1 VAAAGVRVLL
11 LALALGA
18 CATSPRF
25 TPAEQPAG
33 VRLAADYTIAGNT
46 LRVWIESEG
55 YRVEDVL
62 ILRPDGAVV
71 RPLAIEPTSP
81 GPGSGLSIGLGVG
94 GSIGSG
100 GGVSVGSGVG
110 VGSGIGGGRPS
121 HAVAVFPL
129 DQAGPPPWSLHV
141 KVVGIQPVV
150 IVLPPER
157 G

>member
-1 VAAAGVRVLL
+1 VVRAVSRSFFVG
-11 LALALGA
+11 LALAG
-18 CATSPRF
+18 CASGFRY

-33 VRLAADYTIAGNT
+33 VRLAADYRVVGDT
-46 LRVWIESEG
+46 LRVSIESG
-55 YRVEDVL
+55 GHRVEDVL

-71 RPLAIEPTSP
+71 RPLAIEPP
-81 GPGSGLSIGLGVG
+81 GPGGGSGLGIGIGLG
-94 GSIGSG
+94 GSVGSG
-100 GGVSVGSGVG
+100 GGVSVGTGVG
-110 VGSGIGGGRPS
+110 LGTGIGGGGRR

-129 DQAGPPPWSLHV
+129 EPAGPAPWILHV